1 MQCEVCTNNATL
13 VCGDCRD
20 VAYCSN
26 KCGEQ
31 NLQMHDC
38 VYLLIGTK
46 KRVRAEEEE
55 VERPEGCNEGQD
67 PITTDDFALV
77 KPQLLIS
84 LNGQCYVLEALFRY
98 VFNDP
103 DGKRQEWDTLHKV
116 RLTPPVIQ
124 KIIKKANEQF
134 PLRVDVQKFKD
145 GAWVTTGIIETT
157 SLTNTR
163 SLISVIL
170 QLQNPN
176 YFDDELGTRFDIMA
190 TIAIS
195 RGRIVFPNSG
205 PPGLED
211 VDVLRF
217 GDKHIYN
224 IPGFVQVQ
232 EGDGALAMPEPELA
246 TDLPKEQPPF
256 TLVVHVEDTIASR
269 EEEYVRL
276 RKMSDFVRDI
286 NKDPEVRLEY
296 STLLF
301 DKLRRMIRPKLA
313 MLLENRDN
321 PGNPQIHKFFNDM
334 RPPYEQ
340 FLEFFYGN
348 FKGKT
353 KDVNF
358 YQMRGIIDLYT
369 MADNGDLVAQDSYRT
384 QKIRDKTF
392 PFSAEDFY
400 YEEDQEV
407 VAIDVVIKERYEP
420 PAIYITFNFDG
431 IVQTMRPNVE
441 RMMISLNSGK
451 KSDYVNFAEEY
462 MKLPEFIKPKDKYD
476 YFVTIEEKWSD
487 EHRILKGVPF
497 THTNVKIM
505 EMMKSL
511 SRKFNEFAG
520 PWFADTKP
528 WEIQVTMYY
537 LKQDEWM
544 MEK

>member
-1 MQCEVCTNNATL
+1 MQCSVCTNTATL

-31 NLQMHDC
+31 DLQKHDC

-46 KRVRAEEEE
+46 KRVREEEE
-55 VERPEGCNEGQD
+55 VQRPEGCNEGQD
-67 PITTDDFALV
+67 PITTDDFAKV

-103 DGKRQEWDTLHKV
+103 DGTRQEWDPLHKI
-116 RLTPPVIQ
+116 RLTRPVIQ

-134 PLRVDVQKFKD
+134 PLRVDVRKFKD
-145 GAWVTTGIIETT
+145 DGWVTTGIIETT
-157 SLTNTR
+157 SLSNTR
-163 SLISVIL
+163 RIIKEIML
-170 QLQNPN
+170 LQNPN
-176 YFDDELGTRFDIMA
+176 YTDYELGTRFEIMA

-195 RGRIVFPNSG
+195 RGRIVFPESG

-217 GDKHIYN
+217 GNKQLYN

-232 EGDGALAMPEPELA
+232 EQALAMPEPEPELA

-286 NKDPEVRLEY
+286 NAETQARN
-296 STLLF
+296 SALLF
-301 DKLRRMIRPKLA
+301 DKMRWMIRPKLA
-313 MLLENRDN
+313 MLSENRDD
-321 PGNPQIHKFFNDM
+321 PGNPQVRKFFNDM

-353 KDVNF
+353 NDVNF
-358 YQMRGIIDLYT
+358 YQMRGIVDFYT
-369 MADNGDLVAQDSYRT
+369 MDDNGEFVAQNSYRT
-384 QKIRDKTF
+384 PKIRDKTF
-392 PFSAEDFY
+392 PFSAEDFSY
-400 YEEDQEV
+400 NEDQDEI
-407 VAIDVVIKERYEP
+407 VAIDAIIKERYEP
-420 PAIYITFNFDG
+420 PDIYIKFEYLGT
-431 IVQTMRPNVE
+431 IHIMRPNVE
-441 RMMISLNSGK
+441 RMMISLNSNK

-462 MKLPEFIKPKDKYD
+462 MNLPRFIKSEDKYD
-476 YFVTIEEKWSD
+476 YSVTIEEKWSD

-520 PWFADTKP
+520 PWITDKKP
-528 WEIQVTMYY
+528 WEIHVTIY
-537 LKQDEWM
+537 KQAEWM
-544 MEK
+544 ME